1 MSNVNQSQFVSQED
15 AAAVRDAGENVVKLV
30 VQLSALGLKAPALM
44 EYVTAVA
51 DGNEPSA
58 SLGVGRPK
66 PVTIQLYSFLR
77 DARQYNGVY
86 GMSEERAA
94 ALRTLAASDLES
106 ARDEV
111 AQFVSA
117 SPRTRASGR
126 AVEVSTVG
134 MPGTSNPGAS
144 PLVGAHSVTASYAQE
159 IASNSGVYGAYKF
172 DAFDTRREE
181 TQRFAVDLG
190 ANFFVLAHSKK
201 LAISVARVTRVK
213 GRTDPLAMPYVFY
226 VDRTGKCV
234 GNGDIPAESWM
245 CACGP
250 RDEPPSQ
257 SSRFPKADDSSVTQ
271 SVSQQPTGMSVVGTS
286 PPKSSGRA
294 PTPKMGEKA

>member
-1 MSNVNQSQFVSQED
+1 MSHNNQSQFVSQED
-15 AAAVRDAGENVVKLV
+15 AKSVRDAGENVVRLV

-51 DGNEPSA
+51 DGKEPSA

-77 DARQYNGVY
+77 DANQYSGVY

-94 ALRTLAASDLES
+94 ELRNLAAADVDA

-111 AQFVSA
+111 AQFVAA

-144 PLVGAHSVTASYAQE
+144 PLTGAHSITASYAQE

-172 DAFDTRREE
+172 EAFDTRREE

-190 ANFFVLAHSKK
+190 ANLFVLAHSKK
-201 LAISVARVTRVK
+201 LAVSVARIARVK
-213 GRTDPLAMPYVFY
+213 GRSDPLAAPYVFY
-226 VDRTGKCV
+226 VDRMHRCV
-234 GNGDIPAESWM
+234 GNGDIPAEVWM

-250 RDEPPSQ
+250 RDEPPTR
-257 SSRFPKADDSSVTQ
+257 SSRFPRADDSNGAQ
-271 SVSQQPTGMSVVGTS
+271 SAEASQSGASVVGQA
-286 PPKSSGRA
+286 PPRSAARV
-294 PTPKMGEKA
+294 PTPKSEEK